1 MRTLVVVL
9 IQHGIVTHTILVRLR
24 AKAWPQD
31 QPMITLNL
39 SKKGT
44 DNIKQWMDAP
54 FGDNHWGA
62 VPAGVGLH

>member
-39 SKKGT
+39 SKNGT
-44 DNIKQWMDAP
+44 GNIKSMDGRP
-54 FGDNHWGA
+54 FRG
-62 VPAGVGLH
+62 